1 MEGKEEQPVKAD
13 GNEERRTKLLDL
25 ADEDVER
32 EQREAAEAR
41 SLIDADEMVNYA
53 KTPRKLVLPSIG
65 GYVMYCPLRIEDR
78 AEIMKIKDNDPDVQ
92 LDKRNR
98 HTVYV
103 MLKRADDRW
112 TQEKAYDLPAA
123 WIDAILIEYAA
134 EEHDRFLRPI
144 YQRRLAGLARTRK
157 PRK

>member
-1 MEGKEEQPVKAD
+1 MKAD

-32 EQREAAEAR
+32 EQREIAEAR

-103 MLKRADDRW
+103 MLKRADNRW

-134 EEHDRFLRPI
+134 EEHDRFLQPV
-144 YQRRLAGLARTRK
+144 YQRRRAGLARTRK